1 MEGQVA
7 RFTADFREFLLGV
20 ATGHESGL
28 YKSFVIASQPL
39 DVLRDEKVVS
49 GMLQGVALKF
59 FNDTY
64 DGMAMLSGLPGVV
77 PPRIQM
83 QGMSFQFHEMCT
95 SIDHSPVC
103 LINIAFR
110 LYFELHLKIAR
121 SGLDLSSYDAYMA
134 SVKKELAAGI
144 IRLGPLEA
152 LFSHECKGDAVCE
165 PFPPGKQMFYLLP
178 ADTEKCE
185 TCKKPREIAGVLRK
199 CSRCKMVRYCGID
212 CQRAHWPVHKHVCSK

>member
-28 YKSFVIASQPL
+28 YKSFVMASQPL
-39 DVLRDEKVVS
+39 YVLRDEKVVS
-49 GMLQGVALKF
+49 GMLQRVALKF

-110 LYFELHLKIAR
+110 LYFELHLKIPR
-121 SGLDLSSYDAYMA
+121 SGLNLSSYEAYMA

-144 IRLGPLEA
+144 IRLGPIEA
-152 LFSHECKGDAVCE
+152 LFSHECKGEAVCE
-165 PFPPGKQMFYLLP
+165 PMPAGKQMFYLLP
-178 ADTEKCE
+178 ADTEKCAN
-185 TCKKPREIAGVLRK
+185 CKKPREIVEKLQKCGGCKKVL
-199 CSRCKMVRYCGID
+199 YCGVD
-212 CQRAHWPVHKHVCSK
+212 CQRAHRSAHKSLCK